1 MKIIIFKILGFL
13 FVGIGVLGIF
23 LPLLPTTIFLITASY
38 FFMKSSPKLNDKLI
52 NNRYLGVYVKNY
64 KEKNGIPLR
73 TKVSSICLLWTSII
87 ISAFLLTDNIYI
99 RIILFFVALGV
110 TVHISTI
117 KNLNPQAISD
127 KKLTN
132 N

>member
-23 LPLLPTTIFLITASY
+23 IPLLPTTIFLIIASY

-52 NNRYLGVYVKNY
+52 NNKYLGVYLKNY
-64 KEKNGIPLR
+64 KDKKGIPFSS
-73 TKVSSICLLWTSII
+73 KVTSICLLWTSII
-87 ISAFLLTDNIYI
+87 ISAFLLSDNIYI
-99 RIILFFVALGV
+99 RIILFFVAIGV

-117 KNLNPQAISD
+117 KNLNLKTISD
-127 KKLTN
+127 QNLTK
-132 N
+132 

>member
-23 LPLLPTTIFLITASY
+23 IPLLPTTIFLIIASY

-52 NNRYLGVYVKNY
+52 NNKYLGVYLKNY
-64 KEKNGIPLR
+64 KDKKGIPFSSKD
-73 TKVSSICLLWTSII
+73 TSICLLWTSII
-87 ISAFLLTDNIYI
+87 FSALLLTDNIYI
-99 RIILFFVALGV
+99 RIILFFVAIGV

-117 KNLNPQAISD
+117 KNLNLKTISD
-127 KKLTN
+127 QNLTK
-132 N
+132 